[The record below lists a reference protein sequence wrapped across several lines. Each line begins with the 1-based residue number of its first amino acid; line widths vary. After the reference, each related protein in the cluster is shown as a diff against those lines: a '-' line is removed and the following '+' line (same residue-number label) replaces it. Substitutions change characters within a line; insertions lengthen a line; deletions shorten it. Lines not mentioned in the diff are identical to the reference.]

1 MSLICIAIVAMF
13 VASDAARK
21 NPSLFTSVSERGSKT
36 DKCTGKKK
44 QKKKKNAVDMFAHRL
59 RIYKHSE
66 KNARH
71 LIFIVHHRVDDGD
84 WGVVIRDA

>member
-44 QKKKKNAVDMFAHRL
+44 QKKRRMQLICLHIVTHMSTAKKTH
-59 RIYKHSE
+59 
-66 KNARH
+66 
-71 LIFIVHHRVDDGD
+71 
-84 WGVVIRDA
+84 VI

>member
-44 QKKKKNAVDMFAHRL
+44 QKKEKNAVDMFAHRHAY
-59 RIYKHSE
+59 ISTAKKTH
-66 KNARH
+66 
-71 LIFIVHHRVDDGD
+71 
-84 WGVVIRDA
+84 VI